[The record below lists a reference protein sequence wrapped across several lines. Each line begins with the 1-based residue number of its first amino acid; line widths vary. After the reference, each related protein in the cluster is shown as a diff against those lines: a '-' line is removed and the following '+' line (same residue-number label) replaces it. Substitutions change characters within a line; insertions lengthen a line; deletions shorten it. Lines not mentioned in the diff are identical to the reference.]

1 MYFVKLGEINPPWNL
16 SQIIDI
22 HHDHQA
28 LLNFS
33 KSTKSTKSTRS
44 TRSTV
49 CSAIA
54 ATWFS
59 ASLELVPAHVVE
71 AMLGKVVFHPAVT
84 GKRRSLVAVQ
94 LAVNCPVSR
103 ISVKDRRV
111 FVALAERLDPS
122 PARIAALFAVLI
134 VAPVVEPTTP
144 ES

>member
-1 MYFVKLGEINPPWNL
+1 M
-16 SQIIDI
+16 
-22 HHDHQA
+22 
-28 LLNFS
+28 
-33 KSTKSTKSTRS
+33 R
-44 TRSTV
+44 
-49 CSAIA
+49 
-54 ATWFS
+54 
-59 ASLELVPAHVVE
+59 LVPAHVVE

-94 LAVNCPVSR
+94 LAVNRPVSR

-111 FVALAERLDPS
+111 FVALAERLDPF

>member
-1 MYFVKLGEINPPWNL
+1 M
-16 SQIIDI
+16 
-22 HHDHQA
+22 
-28 LLNFS
+28 
-33 KSTKSTKSTRS
+33 R
-44 TRSTV
+44 
-49 CSAIA
+49 
-54 ATWFS
+54 
-59 ASLELVPAHVVE
+59 LVPAHVVE